1 MKNCITLLQEKLHKY
16 QHYHQVNKYEYLT
29 GEKIFPLDQSRI
41 IERAKFTDSHLG
53 NALKDKQK
61 QLKIK
66 KENKWMLSWIKTTE
80 KQL

>member
-1 MKNCITLLQEKLHKY
+1 MLIRLEMKNCITLLQEKLHKH

-66 KENKWMLSWIKTTE
+66 KENKWMLS
-80 KQL
+80 

>member
-16 QHYHQVNKYEYLT
+16 QHCYQVNKYEYVT
-29 GEKIFPLDQSRI
+29 GAKIFPLYQSRI

-53 NALKDKQK
+53 KALKDKQK

-66 KENKWMLSWIKTTE
+66 KENKWMLS
-80 KQL
+80 